1 MRARF
6 AVVAALTAALGAQP
20 VLAQISRTAP
30 AQPTE
35 TLLRGAGATLPAPL
49 YKRWIEAYRKVEPAT
64 RIEYAEVGSGEGT
77 KRFLAEMVDFG
88 ATDAALSDEQ
98 MAEAKQGVRLVPATA
113 GMVVLAYNLPG
124 IGETLKLSRDVYV
137 DIFAGKIRKWND
149 PRIKAINPALV
160 LPIRTINVVVRQD
173 SSGTTFALTNHLN
186 ATSSEWRDR
195 GPGVGRMIDW
205 PGNAMVARGN
215 EGVASRVKLSEG
227 ALGYVE
233 YSYAKRLGLATAAL
247 ENKAG
252 RYVAPSDRA
261 GQAAIA
267 SNLKEIPANLR
278 IFLPDPEGAEAY
290 PIVTFSWLLLPE
302 RYSER
307 SKVEALKRFVTWALD
322 DGQAYSADLGYIPLP
337 RAVASLGKETV
348 ARLASQAAGTHH

>member
-1 MRARF
+1 MNARF
-6 AVVAALTAALGAQP
+6 TVIAALAAALGAP
-20 VLAQISRTAP
+20 AAMAQMGRTAP
-30 AQPTE
+30 AQATE

-49 YKRWIEAYRKVEPAT
+49 YKKWIEAYRKVEPAT

-88 ATDAALSDEQ
+88 ASDAALSDEQ
-98 MAEAKQGVRLVPATA
+98 IAEAKHGVRLVPATA

-124 IGETLKLSRDVYV
+124 IGGTLKLSRDVYV

-149 PRIKAINPALV
+149 PRIKAINPDLV

-186 ATSSEWRDR
+186 AASSEWRDR
-195 GPGVGRMIDW
+195 GPGVGRVIDW

-215 EGVASRVKLSEG
+215 EGVASRVKISEG

-252 RYVAPSDRA
+252 RYVTPSDRA
-261 GQAAIA
+261 GQTAIA
-267 SNLKEIPANLR
+267 SNLKDIPPNLR
-278 IFLPDPEGAEAY
+278 IFLPDPEGPESY

-302 RYSER
+302 RYAER
-307 SKVEALKRFVTWALD
+307 SKADALKRFVIWALA
-322 DGQAYSADLGYIPLP
+322 DGQAYSGDLGYIPLP
-337 RAVASLGKETV
+337 GAVASLGKEAV
-348 ARLASQAAGTHH
+348 ARLASPAPATQH